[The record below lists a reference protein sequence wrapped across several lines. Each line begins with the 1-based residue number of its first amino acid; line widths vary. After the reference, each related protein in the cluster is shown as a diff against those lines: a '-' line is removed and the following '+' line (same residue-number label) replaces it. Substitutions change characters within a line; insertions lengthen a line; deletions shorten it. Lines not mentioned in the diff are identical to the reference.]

1 LAISLF
7 VDEISAVLLML
18 VVPVALFTDPA
29 IATAAGANV
38 GTILLTTV
46 EAILGAKVVNI
57 PSMEGDAG
65 DGDSSTMGM
74 SLVVTVEEVLSVS
87 SFAATV
93 LLLVLLSLVFVLT
106 LSDVVVFVFV
116 ELLSLP
122 MTPSVSPFCIRR

>member
-74 SLVVTVEEVLSVS
+74 SLDVTVEEVLSVS

-93 LLLVLLSLVFVLT
+93 SLLVLLSLVFVLT

-122 MTPSVSPFCIRR
+122 MTLSVSPFCIRR